1 VVDTRRQAELLE
13 VVRVLLL
20 VQAAILL
27 ANTVEAFV
35 FGLAFSGGVTPTVIL
50 TAASALAVLV
60 SRARIAT
67 TARGGRRALAI
78 VEGVIIA
85 SLAIDTALALFLT
98 HHAVPLVAVLTRFA
112 LPAAVLALLT
122 RTPSGGDLPAA
133 MLPGAAG

>member
-1 VVDTRRQAELLE
+1 MVMRGRRAELLE

-35 FGLAFSGGVTPTVIL
+35 FGLAFSGGVTPTVL
-50 TAASALAVLV
+50 MTAASALAVLV
-60 SRARIAT
+60 SRARLST
-67 TARGGRRALAI
+67 ETGRGRRALAI

-98 HHAVPLVAVLTRFA
+98 HQPVPLVSALTRFA
-112 LPAAVLALLT
+112 LPVAVLALLART
-122 RTPSGGDLPAA
+122 RAA
-133 MLPGAAG
+133 ADANHALVAAAG

>member
-1 VVDTRRQAELLE
+1 MRGRRAELVE

-35 FGLAFSGGVTPTVIL
+35 FGLAFSGGVTPTVL
-50 TAASALAVLV
+50 MTAASALAVLV
-60 SRARIAT
+60 SRARLST
-67 TARGGRRALAI
+67 ETGRGRRALAI

-98 HHAVPLVAVLTRFA
+98 HQPVPLVSALTRFA
-112 LPAAVLALLT
+112 LPVAVLALLART
-122 RTPSGGDLPAA
+122 RAA
-133 MLPGAAG
+133 ADANHALVAAAG

>member
-1 VVDTRRQAELLE
+1 MRGRRAELLE

-35 FGLAFSGGVTPTVIL
+35 FGLAFSGGVTPTVL
-50 TAASALAVLV
+50 MTAASALAVLV
-60 SRARIAT
+60 SRARLST
-67 TARGGRRALAI
+67 ETGRGRRALAI

-98 HHAVPLVAVLTRFA
+98 HQPVPLVSALTRFA
-112 LPAAVLALLT
+112 LPVAVLALLART
-122 RTPSGGDLPAA
+122 RAA
-133 MLPGAAG
+133 ADANHALVAAAG

>member
-1 VVDTRRQAELLE
+1 MVMGGRRAELVE

-35 FGLAFSGGVTPTVIL
+35 FGLAFSGGVTPTVL
-50 TAASALAVLV
+50 MTAASALAVLV
-60 SRARIAT
+60 SRARLST
-67 TARGGRRALAI
+67 ETGRGRRALAI

-98 HHAVPLVAVLTRFA
+98 HQPVPLVSALTRFA
-112 LPAAVLALLT
+112 LPVAVLALLART
-122 RTPSGGDLPAA
+122 RAA
-133 MLPGAAG
+133 ADANHALVAAAG